1 MGGLVPAVLATASYT
16 SILFFF
22 FLQCEHWTVIKV
34 MGNIRCHC
42 ILAQTAHYMVRTLRL
57 TYIVIVKQLI
67 PPTWVESGHN
77 FVEQAIQDD
86 QDLINLMDL
95 ILSEKEW

>member
-1 MGGLVPAVLATASYT
+1 
-16 SILFFF
+16 
-22 FLQCEHWTVIKV
+22 
-34 MGNIRCHC
+34 
-42 ILAQTAHYMVRTLRL
+42 MVRTLRL

-67 PPTWVESGHN
+67 PPTCVESGHN
-77 FVEQAIQDD
+77 FVGEQAIQGD

>member
-1 MGGLVPAVLATASYT
+1 
-16 SILFFF
+16 
-22 FLQCEHWTVIKV
+22 
-34 MGNIRCHC
+34 
-42 ILAQTAHYMVRTLRL
+42 MVRTLRL

-67 PPTWVESGHN
+67 PPTWVESGYN
-77 FVEQAIQDD
+77 FVGEQAIQGD